1 MGVGDQVTADMV
13 VSQDGTPQ
21 AIRLVAQ
28 ANANSDTDAD
38 F

>member
-1 MGVGDQVTADMV
+1 VGDRVTADMV
-13 VSQDGTPQ
+13 ISQDGTPQ

-28 ANANSDTDAD
+28 SNANSDTDSD